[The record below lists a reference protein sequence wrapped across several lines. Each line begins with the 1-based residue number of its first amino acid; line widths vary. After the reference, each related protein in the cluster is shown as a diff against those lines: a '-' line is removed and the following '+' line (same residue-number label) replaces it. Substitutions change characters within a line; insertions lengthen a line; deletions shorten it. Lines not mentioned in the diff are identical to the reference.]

1 MVEEKVYVDMKEAK
15 TSGRVHM
22 EHDQNV
28 PGLVWRGEQGEGEKG
43 NRSSDLED
51 KRPKW

>member
-15 TSGRVHM
+15 TSGRVHI

-28 PGLVWRGEQGEGEKG
+28 PGLVWRRREGKQGQ
-43 NRSSDLED
+43 
-51 KRPKW
+51 

>member
-1 MVEEKVYVDMKEAK
+1 
-15 TSGRVHM
+15 M

-28 PGLVWRGEQGEGEKG
+28 PGLVRRGGGKQGGGQKR